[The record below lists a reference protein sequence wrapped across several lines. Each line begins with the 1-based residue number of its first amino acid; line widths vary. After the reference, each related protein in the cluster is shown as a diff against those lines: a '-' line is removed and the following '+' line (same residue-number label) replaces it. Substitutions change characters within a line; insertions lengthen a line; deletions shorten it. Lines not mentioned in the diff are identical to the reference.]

1 MHNSF
6 NGYFKKRK
14 ISYSKSGCGCKQKC
28 AEHKAKAAGFA
39 CPITCKVIA
48 AFPYALFYPP
58 AKKQFA
64 FYLEKA
70 KAFPSESDAS
80 TIFVVAY

>member
-1 MHNSF
+1 MYY
-6 NGYFKKRK
+6 GFKELFKNCK
-14 ISYSKSGCGCKQKC
+14 ILYNKSVCGCKQKR

-48 AFPYALFYPP
+48 AFPYALFYPA

-70 KAFPSESDAS
+70 KAFPSEPDAS
-80 TIFVVAY
+80 TIFDSLR

>member
-1 MHNSF
+1 MYD
-6 NGYFKKRK
+6 GFKEFFKNCK
-14 ISYSKSGCGCKQKC
+14 ILYSKSGCGCKHKC
-28 AEHKAKAAGFA
+28 AEHKVKAAGFA

-70 KAFPSESDAS
+70 KAFSSEPDAS
-80 TIFVVAY
+80 TIFDSLL

>member
-14 ISYSKSGCGCKQKC
+14 ISYSKSGCGCKQKR

-70 KAFPSESDAS
+70 KAFPSEPDAS
-80 TIFVVAY
+80 TIFDSLR